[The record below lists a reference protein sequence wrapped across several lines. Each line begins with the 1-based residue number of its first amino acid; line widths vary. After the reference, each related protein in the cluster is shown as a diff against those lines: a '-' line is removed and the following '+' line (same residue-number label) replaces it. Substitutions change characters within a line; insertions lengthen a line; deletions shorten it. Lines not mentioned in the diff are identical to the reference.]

1 MEKEKTFWGIHAGKT
16 GDAQSLFEKQNV
28 VALGWDKMGDLSS
41 LRERTDFK
49 KRYEQAYP
57 RQKPGSIPVSAGQFY
72 RFVREMKAG
81 DIVIFPLKR
90 SPEILLGRVTGEYKY
105 DPKYDH
111 SSPNLRSVEWL
122 EKYPRTRFS
131 QGALYE
137 IGSAMSLFQVKNYA
151 DEFDAALEGKAFT
164 APSPQQEDEAISLVA
179 DDIEQQSRDFVL
191 KQIHQRLKGH
201 GLAEFVGHL
210 LNLMGY
216 QTKVSEPGPDRGI
229 DIVAHKDDLGVAPPT
244 IIVQVKSGEGDVN
257 EGAVSELYGKVS
269 EKDLPLFVSAGAF
282 NKRARDFAFSKRN
295 LKLIDGD
302 ELVQLVYKY
311 YPKLDGKYKGIIPL
325 RSVYIPETLAD

>member
-16 GDAQSLFEKQNV
+16 GDAESLFEKKNV
-28 VALGWDKMGDLSS
+28 VAIGWEQMGDLSA
-41 LRERTDFK
+41 LKTREDFK
-49 KRYEQAYP
+49 KKYEQTYP
-57 RQKPGSIPVSAGQFY
+57 GVKPGAIPVSAGQLY
-72 RFVREMKAG
+72 RFVRELKIG

-90 SPEILLGRVTGEYKY
+90 EADIWLGRVTGEYKY
-105 DPKYDH
+105 SASESY
-111 SSPNLRSVEWL
+111 PNLRSVEWL
-122 EKYPRTRFS
+122 KKFPRTRFS

-137 IGSAMSLFQVKNYA
+137 IGSAMSFFQVKNYA
-151 DEFDAALEGKAFT
+151 DEFQAALEGVAVA
-164 APSPQQEDEAISLVA
+164 APSVEGEDETISVVA

-191 KQIHQRLKGH
+191 KQIHQKLKGH

-216 QTKVSEPGPDRGI
+216 KTKVSEPGPDRGI
-229 DIVAHKDDLGVAPPT
+229 DIVAHKDDLGVTPPT

-257 EGAVSELYGKVS
+257 EATVSELSGKVS
-269 EKDLPLFVSAGAF
+269 EKDFGLFVSAGGF

-302 ELVQLVYKY
+302 ELVELVYKH
-311 YPKLDGKYKGIIPL
+311 YPQLDAKYKGLIPL
-325 RSVYIPETLAD
+325 RSVYIPETLTE